1 MTSANGGSCKA
12 SDRTGQCYPLILLSG
27 VLLVTSFIFS
37 AKPLA
42 AETRTQ
48 GSRLRYTCNI
58 GYTPQECQ
66 VATTVLKKALARY
79 PVEALGEWSWVLVR
93 TEDWKQILSVR
104 GFDTDRPAFS
114 YLPER
119 ETFLDGSLVAGVS
132 SRGVELRVIWHMPIE
147 DLLDLA
153 VRHELA
159 HALCNEHDEAKTDRA
174 ATALKNGASL
184 PCQ

>member
-1 MTSANGGSCKA
+1 MVA
-12 SDRTGQCYPLILLSG
+12 
-27 VLLVTSFIFS
+27 SFIFS

-42 AETRTQ
+42 GRTRGH
-48 GSRLRYTCNI
+48 GSSPRFVCNV
-58 GYTPQECQ
+58 GYTPQECR
-66 VATTVLKKALARY
+66 VATTVLRKALARY
-79 PVEALGEWSWVLVR
+79 PVEALGEWRWVLVR
-93 TEDWKQILSVR
+93 TEDWKHILSER

-147 DLLDLA
+147 ELLDLA
-153 VRHELA
+153 VRHEIA
-159 HALCNEHDEAKTDRA
+159 HALCNEYDEAKTARA
-174 ATALKNGASL
+174 ATALKNGAPF